1 MYLSIH
7 YMLDSCFS
15 TNLMRCDSLSI
26 VSPLCMNLQVV
37 NFRRW
42 DHAFLWGVGG
52 WLEVLFSKEK
62 MCVYEADSGCG
73 NRKNDSGSDWLKMPR
88 KDSGNQKCTIG
99 SYEKGG

>member
-1 MYLSIH
+1 MYEPSSCELSKVGTCI
-7 YMLDSCFS
+7 L
-15 TNLMRCDSLSI
+15 I
-26 VSPLCMNLQVV
+26 
-37 NFRRW
+37 
-42 DHAFLWGVGG
+42 GGGG